1 MGFLDGVKAKAAA
14 VKANATE
21 LDASRGVLLL
31 KLTVHYMGGYSELAP
46 AAHIP
51 LVFYANQVEFCGVAI
66 PMSQIVDVAT
76 EGKEEVSRRVTVTR
90 LLLVGIFAFALKKK
104 KTEKESY
111 VTIVM
116 GDGQEVVFRVDGK
129 SPLELKGMLA
139 QVASRVRCGAARVT
153 PPPPP
158 PVLEQ

>member
-14 VKANATE
+14 VKANAAE
-21 LDASRGVLLL
+21 LAATRGNLLTGL
-31 KLTVHYMGGYSELAP
+31 PAHYMGGYQEFAP
-46 AAHIP
+46 ADSP
-51 LVFYANQVEFCGVAI
+51 LMFYVNQVEFCGIAV
-66 PMSQIVDVAT
+66 PMSQIVDVAI

-90 LLLVGIFAFALKKK
+90 LLAVGIFAFALKKK
-104 KTEKESY
+104 QADKESY
-111 VTIVM
+111 ITLVLT
-116 GDGQEVVFRVDGK
+116 DGQEAVFHVDDK

-139 QVASRVRCGAARVT
+139 QVVSRVRSGAAHVT